1 MRRNPSF
8 TMTDPEE
15 VKRLI
20 RRNPWAT
27 FVSQTSKGL
36 VASHYPLLLD
46 EEATA
51 ASGDIVI
58 VSHFGRPDERYHE
71 LGDKEL
77 LVIVQGPHDYV
88 SSSWYP
94 KEMIVPTWNHLSAH
108 LHGIPEILDEEE
120 NFQWLSKLTDHFERH
135 HEGGRSLSEDEAVTR
150 EIARGAVSIR
160 MRVTRFEALAKLSQN
175 KPVAVRENL
184 RAQLSERNPGLVS
197 EMARIDD
204 GTEPPESMLS

>member
-1 MRRNPSF
+1 MRRNPSYVIN
-8 TMTDPEE
+8 DPEE
-15 VKRLI
+15 VRRLI

-27 FVSQTSKGL
+27 FVSQTSTGL

-46 EEATA
+46 EEASEA
-51 ASGDIVI
+51 EGGIVV

-94 KEMIVPTWNHLSAH
+94 TDMIVPTWNHLSAH

-120 NFQWLSKLTDHFERH
+120 NFRWLSKLTDHFERH
-135 HEGGRSLSEDEAVTR
+135 HEGGRSLQENEAATR
-150 EIARGAVSIR
+150 EVARGAVSLR
-160 MRVTRFEALAKLSQN
+160 LRVTRFEALAKLSQD
-175 KPVAVRENL
+175 KPQAVRENVL
-184 RAQLSERNPGLVS
+184 TQLSGRNPALVAEMERVDDAAGS
-197 EMARIDD
+197 EQPDL
-204 GTEPPESMLS
+204 G